1 MQISIE
7 PRNQRLGLGTLS
19 AGLSL
24 TIAVLWLYWPVLSRL
39 ILNIAES
46 EDYSYGLLLPL
57 VSAYVVYLKWPLLR
71 RQAWQQSWLGL
82 LIIASGLS
90 LLIVGELA
98 AELYTTRF
106 SFVVVLTGLCWLLG
120 SWELVRLLS
129 FPLILLLLMLPLP
142 ELVTNKLTLPLQLI
156 SSAVAAWILQA
167 LGVPVLRQGNII
179 DLGVLQ
185 LQVVAACSGLRYIL
199 PLLALGMIYCYFF
212 QRRAWKS
219 MVLLLAVIP
228 AAIMVNAL
236 RVVAMALVPALLH
249 GFWHVFSGWLIFLL
263 CYAFLG
269 LINRTLNGLWRDI
282 TPAPSKNAVQ
292 EGPPLNPR
300 RKGLSYYLLGALV
313 LVLLAIPIMHH
324 VGVAPSVPLRQSFD
338 NFPLRLGPW
347 EGKHSFVD
355 PAEVEL
361 TRSQAHLNA
370 DYQNPDCGT
379 VNLWI
384 AYYESQKKAGGFVHS
399 PKGCLT
405 ASGWKIEESRVI
417 EIAPGRPVNLLLVE
431 RMGTHM
437 VVFYWFLQRGRWLAS
452 EYLNKFYMG
461 YDGLWRRRTDGALV
475 RLITPVGPDLESA
488 KKQLIAFSHLL
499 VPVLPQF
506 IPD

>member
-1 MQISIE
+1 MRLKFNIKSLLFFQILAGVVLVAA
-7 PRNQRLGLGTLS
+7 LG
-19 AGLSL
+19 
-24 TIAVLWLYWPVLSRL
+24 WLYWPVLSRL

-71 RQAWQQSWLGL
+71 RRAWQQSWLGL

-120 SWELVRLLS
+120 GWELVRLLS

-156 SSAVAAWILQA
+156 SSSAAAWILQA

-179 DLGVLQ
+179 DLGVRQ

-199 PLLALGMIYCYFF
+199 SLLALGMIYCYFF

-219 MVLLLAVIP
+219 TVLLLAVIP

-263 CYAFLG
+263 CFAFLA
-269 LINRTLNGLWRDI
+269 LINRTLNSLWPDEILVRSESASHE
-282 TPAPSKNAVQ
+282 TPAFASQRENLWP
-292 EGPPLNPR
+292 
-300 RKGLSYYLLGALV
+300 YLLGALV

-324 VGVAPSVPLRQSFD
+324 LGESPPIPLRQSFD

-347 EGKHSFVD
+347 EGKHSFID

-431 RMGTHM
+431 RMGTRM

-475 RLITPVGPDLESA
+475 RLITPAGSDVESA
-488 KKQLIAFSHLL
+488 KRRLISFSHLL